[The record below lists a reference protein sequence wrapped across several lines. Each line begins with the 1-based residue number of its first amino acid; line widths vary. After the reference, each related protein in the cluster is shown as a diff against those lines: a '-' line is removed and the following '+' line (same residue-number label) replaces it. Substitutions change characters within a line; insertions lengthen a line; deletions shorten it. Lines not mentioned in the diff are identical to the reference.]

1 MSTIIFGYNNLVELA
16 TLTGGTWE
24 TNLPED
30 NLKTDKLAEL
40 AQTTTDDAV
49 TIVATFAADQTLGCI
64 ALANHNF
71 SLACEIDIV
80 VRSGI
85 LGTDPV
91 LESITGLAPYI
102 DADRNNIVCWWLD
115 ANATTAMRVEITI
128 TDTSNPDTY
137 LSIGRLF
144 IGKQFEPSINA
155 EYGDASHSKIDL
167 SESSKS
173 ISGVRWSRER
183 AKLRAVSIGLKSL
196 SESEMLVLDDLMQSD
211 GTTRDVIYAFTRPT
225 YTDNAGALSQD
236 ELSYK
241 RTFIGNLSSLDA
253 LNSPFFERYSGQLSI
268 VELAI

>member
-1 MSTIIFGYNNLVELA
+1 MSNIIFGYDNSVELA

-144 IGKQFEPSINA
+144 IGKQFELERNA
-155 EYGDASHSKIDL
+155 DYGNAAHGKIDL
-167 SESSKS
+167 SDSTKS
-173 ISGVRWSRER
+173 ISGVKWSRTR
-183 AKLRAVSIGLKSL
+183 AKLRTASIGIGSI
-196 SESEMLVLDDLMQSD
+196 SESQMLIVDDLMQLS
-211 GTTRDVIYAFTRPT
+211 GTTEDVIYAYTRPT
-225 YTDNAGALSQD
+225 YTDISGVLHQD

-241 RTFIGNLSSLDA
+241 RTFIGNLTSLDA
-253 LNSPFFERYSGQLSI
+253 INTPFFGRYSAQFSI
-268 VELAI
+268 EELAV